1 MTDNSNEEFI
11 VQQEIID
18 KTNTK
23 NVDECRE
30 YSEDNPED
38 NCLQNCLLTRFEDRF
53 KCMHARLKLMD
64 LNNKTLQDKKPCLLE
79 NFEPELKDLSESK
92 KPCCLAR
99 LHPEESGLREIKKI
113 IASFHMNNM
122 TLRYVITVLQ
132 I

>member
-30 YSEDNPED
+30 YSEEDPED
-38 NCLQNCLLTRFEDRF
+38 HCLQNCLLTRFEDKF

-64 LNNKTLQDKKPCLLE
+64 LKNQTLQNKKSCLLE
-79 NFEPELKDLSESK
+79 NFKPESKELSEPL

-99 LHPEESGLREIKKI
+99 LYPEESGLREIKKI

>member
-1 MTDNSNEEFI
+1 
-11 VQQEIID
+11 
-18 KTNTK
+18 
-23 NVDECRE
+23 
-30 YSEDNPED
+30 
-38 NCLQNCLLTRFEDRF
+38 
-53 KCMHARLKLMD
+53 MHARLKLMD

-99 LHPEESGLREIKKI
+99 LHPEEPGLREIKKI

-122 TLRYVITVLQ
+122 TLRYVNTVLQ